1 MALRVQNNV
10 TALNTQRNLT
20 HTDRLLSRTLERL
33 SSGFRVNR
41 AADDAANL
49 AVSQGLRADLASY
62 KVASRNTSEANSLLQ
77 VAEGAMD
84 QIGNMLTRLKELAT
98 QAASA
103 NTSGSNRVKL
113 NSEATQLANE
123 ISRIANVTN
132 YAGTNVIDGTFTG
145 ASTVVAA
152 DLTTINAIDN
162 VYDFDVSE
170 AAGGNYT
177 ITYAALTDELTL
189 TKDGVSQT
197 LTLTAGATIDFTE
210 FDISFKTTEAADVDT
225 VGAGF
230 GTTLGDLD
238 VTAADGAI
246 FQVGAGNSSNNQ
258 IRFSITD
265 VDSDALGTTALAGGV
280 GSIDITTAAGAQTAM
295 DVVDE
300 AIDDVALA
308 RGQIGAVQNRLTYAA
323 ANLATT
329 IENVTA
335 ADSVIRDADM
345 AAEMTEFT
353 KHQILLQAGTAMLA
367 QANAAPQVVL
377 SLLS

>member
-10 TALNTQRNLT
+10 TALNTQRNLS

-103 NTSGSNRVKL
+103 NTSGANRIKL

-123 ISRIANVTN
+123 VSRIANVTN

-170 AAGGNYT
+170 AAGGSYT
-177 ITYAALTDELTL
+177 IAYAAGTDEMTL

-197 LTLTAGATIDFTE
+197 LTVTAGATVDFTE
-210 FDISFKTTEAADVDT
+210 FDISFKTTEAAVVDT
-225 VGAGF
+225 VGAAF
-230 GTTLGDLD
+230 TAMSDVD
-238 VTAADGAI
+238 VTAANGAI

-265 VDSDALGTTALAGGV
+265 VDSDALGTTALAGGI
-280 GSIDITTAAGAQTAM
+280 GSIDISTAAGAQTAM